1 MSLFFIF
8 IAYFIPATISLVLW
22 SKILIEQKTSFL
34 SVKWL
39 KIFIWSFLPIIN
51 LFCVCYAM
59 ENCSMINKNR
69 YSEFESYEESSY
81 E

>member
-22 SKILIEQKTSFL
+22 SKILIDQNISFL

-59 ENCSMINKNR
+59 ENCSIIKKNR
-69 YSEFESYEESSY
+69 FSELEYYEESKY